1 MPESEGQNLQ
11 DYLTNLRDSVEK
23 QQTQNATLESTVN
36 NVHSAVENLTTQLNE
51 QLNTLTD
58 LHETQDHQIDVRIQ
72 QLQRYVSD
80 QISGLTSE
88 LKTTIEILR
97 QQPSSPALSVR
108 PPPSTLDSIIPSPSL
123 PYASSPNDASR
134 SFSPRQTIIVQPPTA
149 APSFSGKADDRPRPF
164 LLQLVQYTSSSY
176 GWDKEYLFHNIGQF
190 LKDTAL
196 EWYTQITNSAN
207 CPDNW
212 DMFETLFLQQYRTPL
227 RLAQTE
233 QEWKKCTQK
242 PNESINEFLVRL
254 RSLWTDHKPRETE
267 RDLVRHLFTKA
278 RPELISLIGV
288 LNEPTLKIFMERA
301 REAEVI
307 EFSRKKQASH
317 NEMSSSHVS
326 PATRSSN
333 QNPPRNMSR
342 SNITCFNCH
351 TPGHLST
358 HCPYRQTPPY
368 SNNSKN

>member
-1 MPESEGQNLQ
+1 MSETEGQNLQ
-11 DYLTNLRDSVEK
+11 DYLTNLRDSLDQ
-23 QQTQNATLESTVN
+23 QQTRNATLESTVN
-36 NVHSAVENLTTQLNE
+36 DVQSTVKDLQTRIDDQLDS
-51 QLNTLTD
+51 LTD
-58 LHETQDHQIDVRIQ
+58 HFETQDQQIDVRIQ
-72 QLQRYVSD
+72 QLQRYVSAE
-80 QISGLTSE
+80 ISKLTSE
-88 LKTTIEILR
+88 IRTTIDILR
-97 QQPSSPALSVR
+97 APPSSSTPSHVQPA
-108 PPPSTLDSIIPSPSL
+108 STLDSIIPSPSL
-123 PYASSPNDASR
+123 PYTSSPNDVSR
-134 SFSPRQTIIVQPPTA
+134 SFSPRQTIIVQPPTS

-196 EWYTQITNSAN
+196 EWYTQIINSAN
-207 CPDNW
+207 CPTNW

-233 QEWKKCTQK
+233 QEWKKCAQK
-242 PNESINEFLVRL
+242 SNESINEFLVRL
-254 RSLWTDHKPRETE
+254 RSLWTDHKPKETE

-288 LNEPTLKIFMERA
+288 LNEPTLKNFMERA

-307 EFSRKKQASH
+307 EFSRKKQALN
-317 NEMSSSHVS
+317 NEMPTSNASLT
-326 PATRSSN
+326 TRSSN
-333 QNPPRNMSR
+333 QYSSR
-342 SNITCFNCH
+342 QASRPNITCFNCH

-358 HCPYRQTPPY
+358 QCPYRRTPTY